1 MNIVSSK
8 QKTEL
13 KRLIENGDPQASHAT
28 EILECVDKGI
38 APPPEAIEWFI
49 GWLRVRVAPP
59 QETAHSL
66 GVQS

>member
-13 KRLIENGDPQASHAT
+13 KRLAAAGDTHAT
-28 EILECVDKGI
+28 EILKCVDKGI

-49 GWLRVRVAPP
+49 GWLRGARGA
-59 QETAHSL
+59 A
-66 GVQS
+66 